1 MDNTL
6 FFERR
11 EGWRGWLEKN
21 HDKANHVWL
30 IHYKKGS
37 GKKSMTLEESV
48 EEAICFGWIDGK
60 LRKIDDEK
68 FVVRF
73 SPRQPNSVWSKINKE
88 RAEKLMVTG
97 RMTKAGI
104 ATIEKAKASGSW
116 ENAYTNKIKD
126 AIPSDLEEALRKNEQ
141 AWSNFQN
148 FANSYRNMYIGWVS
162 SAKTEEMRKK
172 RIEKVVE
179 QSLQNKKLFGAEG

>member
-1 MDNTL
+1 M
-6 FFERR
+6 ERLVR
-11 EGWRGWLEKN
+11 EKHNKENHAWLTY
-21 HDKANHVWL
+21 
-30 IHYKKGS
+30 YKKGS
-37 GKKSMTLEESV
+37 GKKGITLEESV

-104 ATIEKAKASGSW
+104 AATEKAKASGSW

-172 RIEKVVE
+172 RIEQEVVWCRG
-179 QSLQNKKLFGAEG
+179 QGLNLRRLGLQPSALPG